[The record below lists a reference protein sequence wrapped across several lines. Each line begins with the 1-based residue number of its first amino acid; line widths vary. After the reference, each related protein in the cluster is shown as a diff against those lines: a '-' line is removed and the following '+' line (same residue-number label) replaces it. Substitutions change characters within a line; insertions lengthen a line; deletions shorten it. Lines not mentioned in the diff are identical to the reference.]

1 MSHKS
6 QRPIRMW
13 KREQG
18 NSLTNER
25 CGKYV
30 RAMFKVKFVKLRW
43 KPGVVS
49 MVLFSSVFMAFVM
62 QVRVSSIS
70 K

>member
-1 MSHKS
+1 MEKES
-6 QRPIRMW
+6 
-13 KREQG
+13 EVDL
-18 NSLTNER
+18 LTNER
-25 CGKYV
+25 PEKYV
-30 RAMFKVKFVKLRW
+30 RAVLKVKFVKLRW

-49 MVLFSSVFMAFVM
+49 MVLFSSVFMAFGM

>member
-1 MSHKS
+1 MNLKGQSEC
-6 QRPIRMW
+6 R

-18 NSLTNER
+18 NSLSNER
-25 CGKYV
+25 QGKYD
-30 RAMFKVKFVKLRW
+30 RAGLKVKFVKLRW

-49 MVLFSSVFMAFVM
+49 MVLFSCAFMASVM
-62 QVRVSSIS
+62 QVRVLSIL